1 MKKIIVLVICV
12 MFLASCKMTY
22 TPQQAA
28 LRQVKCGG
36 YIR

>member
-28 LRQVKCGG
+28 LRQMRCGKG
-36 YIR
+36 LR